1 MPLTAGTRL
10 GHYDVTA
17 LLGEGG
23 MGQVWQATDTQLNR
37 QVALKI
43 LPDAFASDPDRLA
56 RFTREAQ
63 ILASLNHPNIAAIY
77 GIEEAEGTRALVLE
91 LVEGPT
97 LADRISKGPIPL
109 DEALP
114 IAKQIAEALE
124 AAHEAGVIHRDLKP
138 ANIKVREDGTVKVL
152 DFGLAK
158 ALDPNPE
165 GDPSQSPTL
174 TAAATQMGV
183 ILGTAAYMSPEQAA
197 GQTSDKRSDAWSFGV
212 VLYEMLTGQRLFTG
226 ETVSHVLA
234 KVLDRELDLSAL
246 TTSTPPPIR
255 RLLRRCLERKPK
267 RRLSDLGEALSHL
280 EEARA
285 PVDEAP
291 SAVPSVPPVAQPSGW
306 RQALPW
312 AGGIALAVATGLTVW
327 GLTRPAPPAPR
338 SPVRFSVSLP
348 ASDRLFVDN
357 LLAGMAL
364 SDDGET
370 LVYAA
375 TRDGVRQLY
384 RRPLGQ
390 LEAIS
395 IAGTEGSTNPFLSP
409 DGAWIGFEV
418 GGALKRMAVTGGPA
432 ATLYEGALAATD
444 ASWGTNDVIVFGL
457 SSDGNPLMQAAATG
471 GVAEAVTTL
480 ADGENDHRQ
489 PALLPG
495 GTALLF
501 TVASGTA
508 TNIAVKSLETG
519 ERRDLFDGSSPR
531 YAASGHIVF
540 AAISEFP
547 KGRKYL
553 ISLSFR
559 GKASVRP
566 AQVGGFDV
574 NIVIHG
580 STAVRGR
587 GDLVAYRWALWK
599 LTAPWTHR
607 TRPPHLGKRCAF
619 STSSTGPFPSNHS
632 RKTPKG
638 PKIALGNPDRPV
650 FARENALWAV
660 PFDADTLSVT
670 GDAVPVLEGVAIGT
684 TGYAHITV
692 AGNGSLAYVPGV
704 AGTGQGRTLVWVDRD
719 GREEELLAPP
729 APYETPRVSPD
740 GRYVAVEVRDPE
752 NADVMVYDLQRE
764 TPTRLTF
771 DPGADRNPL
780 WSSDGQRVL
789 FSSNRDGSSAN
800 IYAKAAD
807 GTGPVE
813 RVTTSD
819 TVQSPSSWSADGQ
832 LLVIQD
838 FGDSF
843 DLRLVSLGGENR
855 TEGLIE
861 TEGVDI
867 HGKVSPDGRWMAY
880 MSNESGQFEVYV
892 RPFPNVDDGRWQISR
907 DGGRSPLWAPDGQE
921 LFFKVGSDV
930 MAVTVET
937 EPTFNPGNPEVLFTG
952 QYRSSSA
959 GRGPAWDVAPDGRF
973 LMIRS
978 AGATGQAAAPH
989 IVVVENWFEELQ
1001 RLVPIN

>member
-1 MPLTAGTRL
+1 MPLSPGTRL
-10 GHYDVTA
+10 GHYDVVA
-17 LLGEGG
+17 LIGEGG
-23 MGQVWQATDTQLNR
+23 MGQVRQATDTQLAR

-43 LPDAFASDPDRLA
+43 LPDAFAADPDRLA
-56 RFTREAQ
+56 RFKREAQ
-63 ILASLNHPNIAAIY
+63 ILASLNHPNIAQIH

-97 LADRISKGPIPL
+97 LADRIARGAMPIE
-109 DEALP
+109 DALP
-114 IAKQIAEALE
+114 IAHQIAEALE

-174 TAAATQMGV
+174 TAAATQMGA

-197 GQTSDKRSDAWSFGV
+197 GQMSDKRSDAWSFGV

-285 PVDEAP
+285 PVDDAP
-291 SAVPSVPPVAQPSGW
+291 SAVPSVPPVVQPDRW
-306 RQALPW
+306 RQALPS

-338 SPVRFSVSLP
+338 SPVRFSVSPP
-348 ASDRLFVDN
+348 ASDQLFVDN
-357 LLAGMAL
+357 LRAGMAL

-395 IAGTEGSTNPFLSP
+395 IAGTEGATNPFLSP

-432 ATLYEGALAATD
+432 ATLYEGELQATD

-457 SSDGNPLMQAAATG
+457 STDGNPLMQVAATG

-480 ADGENDHRQ
+480 AEGESDHRQ
-489 PALLPG
+489 PAFLPS

-501 TVASGTA
+501 TVASGPA
-508 TNIAVKSLETG
+508 TSIAVKSLETG

-531 YAASGHIVF
+531 YAASGHI
-540 AAISEFP
+540 
-547 KGRKYL
+547 
-553 ISLSFR
+553 
-559 GKASVRP
+559 
-566 AQVGGFDV
+566 
-574 NIVIHG
+574 
-580 STAVRGR
+580 
-587 GDLVAYRWALWK
+587 
-599 LTAPWTHR
+599 
-607 TRPPHLGKRCAF
+607 
-619 STSSTGPFPSNHS
+619 
-632 RKTPKG
+632 
-638 PKIALGNPDRPV
+638 V

-704 AGTGQGRTLVWVDRD
+704 AGTGQVRTLVWVDRQ
-719 GREEELLAPP
+719 GGEEPLLAPP
-729 APYETPRVSPD
+729 APYESPRISPD
-740 GRYVAVEVRDPE
+740 GRYVAVEVRDPQ
-752 NADVMVYDLQRE
+752 NTDVMVYDLQRD
-764 TPTRLTF
+764 TPTLLTF
-771 DPGADRNPL
+771 DPGVDSFPI
-780 WSSDGQRVL
+780 WSPDGQHVV
-789 FSSNRDGSSAN
+789 FGSARAGTMN
-800 IYAKAAD
+800 IYTKAAD
-807 GTGPVE
+807 GTGPAE
-813 RVTTSD
+813 RLTTSD
-819 TVQSPSSWSADGQ
+819 ASQWPQSWSADGQ
-832 LLVIQD
+832 SLVIMGTSGGQT
-838 FGDSF
+838 
-843 DLRLVSLGGENR
+843 DLNVISLGAESR
-855 TEGLIE
+855 TDGLIE
-861 TEGVDI
+861 TEFAEVYAE
-867 HGKVSPDGRWMAY
+867 VSPDGRWIAY
-880 MSNESGQFEVYV
+880 QSNESGLRPPFEDFSTSV
-892 RPFPNVDDGRWQISR
+892 RPILLSRTLPDDGSHSR
-907 DGGRSPLWAPDGQE
+907 VDRSTPADFILSRTGWLILENAGVHRGAP
-921 LFFKVGSDV
+921 
-930 MAVTVET
+930 A
-937 EPTFNPGNPEVLFTG
+937 GNP
-952 QYRSSSA
+952 
-959 GRGPAWDVAPDGRF
+959 
-973 LMIRS
+973 
-978 AGATGQAAAPH
+978 
-989 IVVVENWFEELQ
+989 
-1001 RLVPIN
+1001 